1 MQVKINDNILLIGTA
16 HVSKK
21 SVNEVKK
28 AVSNFQPDVVAVELC
43 ESRFKALTEKA
54 KWENTPVTSLLK
66 GNKVYLILAQTFL
79 ASIQRKIG
87 KDLGV
92 EPGAEMVAA
101 IKAAKEKNLD
111 VTLVDRDI
119 SITLKRAWKT
129 MKFRE
134 KFRLMW
140 EFLKAVVGFEEEELE
155 QIDLKELMKQDVI
168 SAMMKEFG
176 KIAPGASHVLIDE
189 RDQYIASKI
198 LDASENGKRKIVA
211 VVGAGHLQGIKK
223 HIEKGDTLKISD
235 LKKLE
240 TVPKKRINLAKLVAY
255 AIPVVFFAVI
265 GWIALTGGTDA
276 WERLYNAFLWWF
288 LINGSLS
295 ALGAL
300 IARGHPLSIV
310 TAFVAAPLTS
320 LNPAVAAGWFA
331 GIVEAKLRTPRV
343 KDIYKL
349 RELSSLKEFFN
360 NGFIRLLM
368 VVALANLGSMLGTW
382 IALFYI
388 AKLGLF
394 G

>member
-1 MQVKINDNILLIGTA
+1 M
-16 HVSKK
+16 
-21 SVNEVKK
+21 
-28 AVSNFQPDVVAVELC
+28 P
-43 ESRFKALTEKA
+43 
-54 KWENTPVTSLLK
+54 SLLC
-66 GNKVYLILAQTFL
+66 
-79 ASIQRKIG
+79 
-87 KDLGV
+87 
-92 EPGAEMVAA
+92 
-101 IKAAKEKNLD
+101 
-111 VTLVDRDI
+111 
-119 SITLKRAWKT
+119 
-129 MKFRE
+129 
-134 KFRLMW
+134 
-140 EFLKAVVGFEEEELE
+140 
-155 QIDLKELMKQDVI
+155 
-168 SAMMKEFG
+168 
-176 KIAPGASHVLIDE
+176 
-189 RDQYIASKI
+189 
-198 LDASENGKRKIVA
+198 
-211 VVGAGHLQGIKK
+211 
-223 HIEKGDTLKISD
+223 
-235 LKKLE
+235 
-240 TVPKKRINLAKLVAY
+240 
-255 AIPVVFFAVI
+255 FFAVI

-300 IARGHPLSIV
+300 IARGHPLSII

-368 VVALANLGSMLGTW
+368 VVALANLGSMIGTW